1 MKYTVSVRKSVE
13 DWEEQTNEWTDEYYS
28 DPFIEA
34 ESPEGA
40 EDIARE
46 FIQDCGYSPDEY
58 DFLVDKY
65 EE

>member
-13 DWEEQTNEWTDEYYS
+13 DWEEQSNEWTDEYYS

-34 ESPEGA
+34 ESPEEA

-46 FIQDCGYSPDEY
+46 FIQDCGHNPDEY

>member
-13 DWEEQTNEWTDEYYS
+13 DWEEQSNEWTDEYSS

-34 ESPEGA
+34 ESPEEA

-46 FIQDCGYSPDEY
+46 FINDCGSDPEQYDYLVEEY
-58 DFLVDKY
+58 
-65 EE
+65 E